1 MLCGSGLKAVI
12 LAAQALM
19 SGDASVAIAGG
30 QESMSQVR
38 RHIIISLSIF
48 GMPVKVSVQAM
59 HCAPVRNMKKFGDL
73 TLVDSMLKDGL
84 TDAFGDFHMGITGMS

>member
-38 RHIIISLSIF
+38 SHIIISPLNLWNASESF
-48 GMPVKVSVQAM
+48 DAGDALCLGKEHEKV
-59 HCAPVRNMKKFGDL
+59 R
-73 TLVDSMLKDGL
+73 
-84 TDAFGDFHMGITGMS
+84 